1 MVYDHSL
8 DQLVHELLD
17 LSLVM
22 NEYKQDNK
30 TIEVEKYIG
39 LLEGY
44 LELAQSNR
52 DYMKGMEDIFSQ
64 VDKVGGAR

>member
-1 MVYDHSL
+1 MVHDHSL

-17 LSLVM
+17 HSLVM
-22 NEYKQDNK
+22 NKYKQENK
-30 TIEVEKYIG
+30 TIEVEKYIR

-44 LELAQSNR
+44 LELAQSKR